1 MKIDNVNANR
11 ITQKQAE
18 NAAGVEKNLKPEREN
33 MESITG
39 KDKASLSENAR
50 ILAKSRAALEETPE
64 IRTEIVEQ
72 LRQQI
77 AAGEYQIPVK
87 ELATRFLLG

>member
-1 MKIDNVNANR
+1 MKIDNVNTNR

-18 NAAGVEKNLKPEREN
+18 NAAGVEKNLRSEREN
-33 MESITG
+33 MDSIAG

-64 IRTEIVEQ
+64 IRTEMVEQ

-87 ELATRFLLG
+87 ELASRFLLG

>member
-18 NAAGVEKNLKPEREN
+18 NAAGIEKNLKSEREN